1 MTSDRQT
8 ASKKKKKKKKKL
20 IIKKF
25 KDNILASSVAE
36 RCSHSVRSTIALQVS
51 SSSNSRKLSEKY
63 PWEFSYRQ
71 FY

>member
-8 ASKKKKKKKKKL
+8 ATKKKKWM
-20 IIKKF
+20 IKTF
-25 KDNILASSVAE
+25 QNNILASSVAE

-51 SSSNSRKLSEKY
+51 SSGNSRKLSEKY